1 MIKTLKTN
9 AKNVKSVCFFLKYM
23 YFSVYTQFFFLSS
36 ISHLHF
42 RLQTGIATSLSVI
55 EQYFFCSSQ
64 INVLALCT
72 QNFVTLDEKLWPR
85 QSCKVYLFFA
95 EKAIFHYAAFKCC
108 RDHNNSSWITKFC
121 VYNSNTYTYSQ
132 KNILLQHT
140 QGGGNFNL
148 KSGLIFRRVYILSN
162 FNVFNVLNGLV
173 LVLLTD
179 LKVTDSKILQINN
192 NRIYFWGSD

>member
-9 AKNVKSVCFFLKYM
+9 AKNVKYM
-23 YFSVYTQFFFLSS
+23 YSIFRFTHNSFFSS
-36 ISHLHF
+36 IWHLHF

-148 KSGLIFRRVYILSN
+148 KSGLIFRRVYILSD
-162 FNVFNVLNGLV
+162 FNIFNAFNVLNGLV
-173 LVLLTD
+173 LVFLTD
-179 LKVTDSKILQINN
+179 LKVTDSKI
-192 NRIYFWGSD
+192 